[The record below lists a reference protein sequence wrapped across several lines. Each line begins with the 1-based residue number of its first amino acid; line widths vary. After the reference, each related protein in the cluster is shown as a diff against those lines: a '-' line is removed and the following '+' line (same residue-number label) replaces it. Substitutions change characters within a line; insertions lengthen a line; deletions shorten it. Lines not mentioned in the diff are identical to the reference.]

1 MWALGKGL
9 QVVDNTLFRLHDGTA
24 SSCKFYNPY
33 DYESVAYSK
42 SNLALFLFSFSFNML
57 YNDPYGEK
65 HYHVNL
71 LSSNQGLQVW
81 YILTVNKNVT
91 QLSYCV
97 KLHVLLPGPYQ
108 MPPPPPPKV
117 WTGR

>member
-65 HYHVNL
+65 HYAMSTFYH
-71 LSSNQGLQVW
+71 Q
-81 YILTVNKNVT
+81 T
-91 QLSYCV
+91 
-97 KLHVLLPGPYQ
+97 
-108 MPPPPPPKV
+108 KV
-117 WTGR
+117 FRCDIF